1 MYNPLFEKL
10 QDSDDISLETFR
22 QKMLTHD
29 FDKEVLDL
37 ISTVDD
43 YNAFFDRIKNQ
54 QASARSPVSTIF
66 LSLIL
71 NKISSLP
78 SLRTSRYL

>member
-54 QASARSPVSTIF
+54 HLV
-66 LSLIL
+66 LV
-71 NKISSLP
+71 K
-78 SLRTSRYL
+78 